1 MSGDQSS
8 GSHSARKRLA
18 TMAEMSPGFRPPR
31 GGREERVEMPPER
44 PSDPGTW
51 RVRVGWLQSIL
62 GPVIGAAVAGGVIY
76 GATLT
81 RIEQLEARD
90 GDITARLESVASES
104 ASRSQSLDVR
114 VYAVEREGAVRET
127 EARATTRALDALA
140 TEIRELRVSLQRRPR

>member
-18 TMAEMSPGFRPPR
+18 TMAEMSPGYRPPVR
-31 GGREERVEMPPER
+31 GREERIEMSPER

-127 EARATTRALDALA
+127 EARATTRALDTLA
-140 TEIRELRVSLQRRPR
+140 EEIRELRVSLQRRRP